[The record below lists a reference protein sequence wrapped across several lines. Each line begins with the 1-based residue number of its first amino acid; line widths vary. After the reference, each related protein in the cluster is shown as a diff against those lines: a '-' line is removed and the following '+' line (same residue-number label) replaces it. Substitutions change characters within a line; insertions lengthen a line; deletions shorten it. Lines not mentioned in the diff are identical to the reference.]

1 MRDLADKYMARGSRA
16 RTQGF
21 TYIYVVLPKER
32 ANLGPKNVDPSYV
45 KTCSKSPQ
53 NNVGRIITSQNAF
66 LGRTGS
72 DVSGLVGVDFGPP
85 PAKTGQ
91 TAETVPARR
100 PLIFVA
106 LG

>member
-1 MRDLADKYMARGSRA
+1 MV

-21 TYIYVVLPKER
+21 TYIYVVLPKEG
-32 ANLGPKNVDPSYV
+32 ANLGPKNVDHSYV
-45 KTCSKSPQ
+45 QNCSKSPQ
-53 NNVGRIITSQNAF
+53 NIVIRVITSPNAF

-72 DVSGLVGVDFGPP
+72 DMSGLVGVDFGPP

-91 TAETVPARR
+91 AGQTVP
-100 PLIFVA
+100 PLSPVIFVA